1 MAFMDVINKSVM
13 DRLGAQSQEFRHTQ
27 PYPWIR
33 ISDFLYPE
41 KFDQLCKDLPDPVL
55 FESQMGY
62 KRAHGQASHDRLALQ
77 YRPALEKVLTP
88 SWRDFIHELHSESYK
103 DFWREM
109 LGLTSRTPVILTMH
123 WHYAPSGAS
132 ISPHTDARRKIGS
145 HIFYFNT
152 PEDWEEAWGGQTL
165 VLDDGGKWPRHSAP
179 VYTDLRE
186 AGASQ
191 VLGNRS
197 FLFAQTNHSWHAVKA
212 VQCPSGHLRKVF
224 IVVANR
230 LTPQVIWRRV
240 RGKDAD
246 GYRLAGGV
254 QKN

>member
-1 MAFMDVINKSVM
+1 MDVINKSVM

-88 SWRDFIHELHSESYK
+88 SWRDFIHELHSEAYQ

-109 LGLTSRTPVILTMH
+109 LGLTPRTPVILTMH

-197 FLFAQTNHSWHAVKA
+197 FLFAQTDHSWHAVKA
-212 VQCPSGHLRKVF
+212 VQCPPGHFRKVF

-254 QKN
+254 QEKNKQ